1 MCKIHVADYPYKYA
15 QKCFVVSYCILMTD
29 FSIRGKNYNCFIA
42 FTLDLISGKWKTLIL
57 WYLIEGK
64 KRFGELQKLL
74 PRCSQ
79 RMLTR
84 QLRELE
90 AKLTARLDGHE
101 AAIVDMLQR
110 IMRLLDPPPEP
121 EPPKRQIGFGLR
133 ERRAVYRVNCRGS
146 R

>member
-1 MCKIHVADYPYKYA
+1 M
-15 QKCFVVSYCILMTD
+15 YCSIILYTMTD

-90 AKLTARLDGHE
+90 RDG
-101 AAIVDMLQR
+101 IITRKIYKQ
-110 IMRLLDPPPEP
+110 I
-121 EPPKRQIGFGLR
+121 PPKVEYSLSAQGKTLAPILKQACDWGTKHADAKTN
-133 ERRAVYRVNCRGS
+133 RAVI
-146 R
+146 